1 MLPATRILVLAEPA
15 DLFLAEPVLGRVG
28 HGLSLPPLATLPVL
42 VNRFPTSSAEE
53 LNTKPQSDLPTVDNL
68 GCGPLASAVL
78 DRGLEAETPAEA
90 KDALAQ
96 LQALLDVHKLVAVAL
111 LEPHQVL
118 LFWGRVR

>member
-1 MLPATRILVLAEPA
+1 M
-15 DLFLAEPVLGRVG
+15 
-28 HGLSLPPLATLPVL
+28 GLSLPPLATLPVL

-96 LQALLDVHKLVAVAL
+96 LHALLDVHESVAVAL
-111 LEPHQVL
+111 LEPRQVL
-118 LFWGRVR
+118 LFWGRVRGCASEWIARRRYPWVAAHGDAPPE